1 MAAPEQYYEPVV
13 KKENK
18 IEYVDNLY
26 LSKNVLNNRE
36 NALNYFYTSP
46 FYTSRS
52 HHSLN
57 EKIRVGRMLSDDEEG
72 YLFDITYDNL
82 NVLKQNEP
90 HDLVSMHIYYN
101 TNSIFHIS
109 LTHKYKVK
117 NIICKKVIQM
127 FCILNGKIYSSRSFG
142 ELLNNKIASIVCNV
156 EKFYDCVNKMM
167 TFNVTSN
174 YNFKGRADEQVDTP
188 YMNYRLEDVYISTKK
203 KKRG

>member
-1 MAAPEQYYEPVV
+1 MATPEEYYEPVV

-26 LSKNVLNNRE
+26 LSKNILNNRE

-52 HHSLN
+52 HLSLN
-57 EKIRVGRMLSDDEEG
+57 EKIRVGRIISDEEEG

-82 NVLKQNEP
+82 SVLKTNEP
-90 HDLVSMHIYYN
+90 QDLVSIHIYYN

-109 LTHKYKVK
+109 LTNIYKVK
-117 NIICKKVIQM
+117 NIMCKKVIQM

-142 ELLNNKIASIVCNV
+142 ELLNNKIANIVRNV
-156 EKFYDCVNKMM
+156 EKFYDCVNNMM
-167 TFNVTSN
+167 NFNITSN
-174 YNFKGRADEQVDTP
+174 YNFERKTDEQLDNQH
-188 YMNYRLEDVYISTKK
+188 MNYRLEDVYISTKK
-203 KKRG
+203 KKTG

>member
-1 MAAPEQYYEPVV
+1 MASPEEYYEPEI

-26 LSKNVLNNRE
+26 LSKNILNNRE

-52 HHSLN
+52 HLSLN
-57 EKIRVGRMLSDDEEG
+57 EKIRVGRMISDDEEG

-82 NVLKQNEP
+82 NVLKNNEP
-90 HDLVSMHIYYN
+90 HDLVSIHIYYN

-142 ELLNNKIASIVCNV
+142 ELLNNKISSIVRNV
-156 EKFYDCVNKMM
+156 EKFYDCVNTMVN
-167 TFNVTSN
+167 FNITSN
-174 YNFKGRADEQVDTP
+174 YNFETRMDKEMDNQ
-188 YMNYRLEDVYISTKK
+188 YKNYRLEDVYISTKK
-203 KKRG
+203 NKTG

>member
-174 YNFKGRADEQVDTP
+174 YNFEGRADEQVDTP